1 MMDGRQ
7 DLSVEELEAQEIVAL
22 PGRELL
28 QAGIACSSA
37 AVGYGTALV
46 LQGVNVGSC
55 NAVGA
60 ITITFPTN
68 GGNGGYGY

>member
-1 MMDGRQ
+1 MMDVRQ
-7 DLSVEELEAQEIVAL
+7 DLSVEELEAQEIVEL

-28 QAGIACSSA
+28 QPAGVACSSA
-37 AVGYGTALV
+37 AAYGGLAVV

-60 ITITFPTN
+60 ITITFPTS
-68 GGNGGYGY
+68 